1 MKEIYDFSSFKAFV
15 NNIRESINAECAIRD
30 GIGNACQ
37 KLADSIKVNEEVK
50 PEKTQIITVQITN
63 VNGRELTADEIK
75 KKLGVD
81 DVIVKSNKHFEF
93 EN

>member
-1 MKEIYDFSSFKAFV
+1 MLNMKEIYDFTDLRSFANKF
-15 NNIRESINAECAIRD
+15 REKVGD
-30 GIGNACQ
+30 GCQ

-63 VNGRELTADEIK
+63 INGRELTADEIK

-81 DVIVKSNKHFEF
+81 DVIVKSDKHFEF